1 MYSKRSGLILGFH
14 GCDKKLR
21 DNIVSKQG
29 VVLNPSE
36 NKYDWLGNG
45 IYFWENNKERALQF
59 AIELKENPPKGKENL
74 IEEPAVLGVVL
85 DLGFCLDLLDSEYLK
100 ILKISYD
107 FLCESSIKYNK
118 NIPANLMRD
127 GELLLRDLDCAVI
140 ETTHLINKKLGKDD
154 YDSVRGVFFEGNDL
168 YENAG
173 FKEKN
178 HIQIAIRNPNCIKG
192 YFIPRE
198 LDSKYKKTK

>member
-1 MYSKRSGLILGFH
+1 MYSKRSGLIIGFH
-14 GCDKKLR
+14 GCDKELR
-21 DNIVSKQG
+21 DEIVSTQG
-29 VVLNPSE
+29 VVLSPSK

-59 AIELKENPPKGKENL
+59 VEDLKENPPKGKENL
-74 IEEPAVLGVVL
+74 IKDPAVLGVVL

-100 ILKISYD
+100 VLKASYD
-107 FLCESSIKYNK
+107 FLCKSNEKYEKKIPENITK
-118 NIPANLMRD
+118 N
-127 GELLLRDLDCAVI
+127 GELLLRNLDCAVI
-140 ETTHLINKKLGKDD
+140 ETTHLLNKELGKDA
-154 YDSVRGVFFEGNDL
+154 YDSVRGVFLEGSDL
-168 YENAG
+168 YKNAG

-198 LDSKYKKTK
+198 FDDRYKKT

>member
-1 MYSKRSGLILGFH
+1 MYSKRSGLIIGFH
-14 GCDKKLR
+14 GCDKELR
-21 DNIVSKQG
+21 DEIVSTQG
-29 VVLNPSE
+29 VVLSPSK

-59 AIELKENPPKGKENL
+59 VEDLKENPPKGKENS
-74 IEEPAVLGVVL
+74 IKEPAVLGVVL

-100 ILKISYD
+100 VLKASYD
-107 FLCESSIKYNK
+107 FLCKSNEKYGKKIPENITK
-118 NIPANLMRD
+118 N
-127 GELLLRDLDCAVI
+127 GELLLRNLDCAVI
-140 ETTHLINKKLGKDD
+140 ETTHLLNKELGKDA
-154 YDSVRGVFFEGNDL
+154 YDSVRGVFLEGSDL
-168 YENAG
+168 YKNAG

-198 LDSKYKKTK
+198 FDDRYKKT